1 MAVTAA
7 AAVVATAAA
16 STAPATDAT
25 AIEVGAVATAAESTA
40 DTAAPMAATFAHTL
54 LFLLLLL
61 LLLMPLLLPM
71 LMPLLPGLLLMLMMM
86 QLRML
91 LPLLLQQQQQQQQTA
106 GRASRGQQADQVSG
120 CRQPATA
127 AGSRQSEQEAAAS
140 KAFSTPLD
148 MVGTDSTLAPAAAAA
163 ANSNHTGMMIVSLQG
178 PACSQYDLPISENQH
193 GRNRDYSIVCTSFS
207 CCISSRAQQQ
217 LQQQLQLPQ

>member
-1 MAVTAA
+1 
-7 AAVVATAAA
+7 
-16 STAPATDAT
+16 
-25 AIEVGAVATAAESTA
+25 
-40 DTAAPMAATFAHTL
+40 
-54 LFLLLLL
+54 
-61 LLLMPLLLPM
+61 
-71 LMPLLPGLLLMLMMM
+71 MLMML
-86 QLRML
+86 QLMML

-140 KAFSTPLD
+140 KAFSIPLD

-193 GRNRDYSIVCTSFS
+193 GRKQRLQHCLYFFFVLHQFQSAATVAAAVAIAAVSTYMPTNAFPQWHTPVFAHECT
-207 CCISSRAQQQ
+207 CRQLCMLLMTNGAATANVALPSS
-217 LQQQLQLPQ
+217 